1 MTVPGQKKGMRKDL
15 VAGWEEVGRVEHR
28 VLEKLTE
35 DQRWGWLEARRDGWE
50 GRRTG
55 GQDVQQRLVW
65 NSRVNMGR

>member
-1 MTVPGQKKGMRKDL
+1 MVPGQKKGMRKDL